1 MIYTKTITEIQRL
14 NDYKLNDQRNYA
26 DTTDNFLK
34 VLKSE
39 LTTNSGVNMFTSV
52 PMKHIKFSIEIDELK
67 SLLQTGAPFK
77 LKMADFSSLNIDSEL
92 EFIMDSFFCR
102 EQDVQIIL
110 NQNSTNK
117 RYGVLSNFF
126 ISYHDNKAYII
137 ASFWDD
143 EVSPTDVTTI
153 TSIGV
158 SGSFPEGLFE
168 FYNQNYFP
176 RPLIV
181 TNTNGVLSYTK
192 QDGTTYTGVVVEKDG
207 LSFPDSAPVP
217 HLGTT
222 FSLNVTAEIIDDVA
236 YGPLILEN
244 PNNANG
250 KYRVKISTTRLFTL
264 DGRTM
269 DEMLSAYKDKYFFNQ
284 SEDILPQSIAI
295 VTGTQFQIEG
305 NGLVSRSFISRT
317 NNTVSDKSGY
327 LGYRKKVIYNTEHN
341 YYGYVDEPFYRKH
354 TEIVPISLTITASD
368 TGFAMYIRDQS
379 IVDNNNAFVCLQYP
393 VSTVDDATKGVTKG
407 SKVYTKYD
415 PLFCLYKTSNAV
427 RSGLFSSTVKYF
439 IVREKDIMVPME
451 IHADASY
458 GSLNTNPIMNLQF
471 PVSITESNEYVINFP
486 NNLAS
491 TRFVYPNAEL
501 DLVGYVSGDVLAE
514 GSVITTSRFGE
525 TREYVGMQTVD
536 DAPNSARILMFNRVI
551 V

>member
-1 MIYTKTITEIQRL
+1 MIYTKTVTEVQRL

-34 VLKSE
+34 VLKNE
-39 LTTNSGVNMFTSV
+39 LTVNSGVNMFTPV
-52 PMKHIKFSIEIDELK
+52 PMKYIKFSIEITELK
-67 SLLQTGAPFK
+67 SLLQSGSSFRSK
-77 LKMADFSSLNIDSEL
+77 LADLNTANIDSEL

-102 EQDVQIIL
+102 EQDIQIIL
-110 NQNSTNK
+110 NPTTTNK

-126 ISYHDNKAYII
+126 ISYHDNMAYII

-143 EVSPTDVTTI
+143 EVVPTDVSTI

-158 SGSFPEGLFE
+158 SGLFPEGLFE
-168 FYNQNYFP
+168 FYNKGFFP
-176 RPLIV
+176 RPLISTTTGGV
-181 TNTNGVLSYTK
+181 TTYTL
-192 QDGTTYTGVVVEKDG
+192 QDGTAYTGAVVTQDG
-207 LSFPDSAPVP
+207 LTFPTTAPIP
-217 HLGTT
+217 HLGTS
-222 FSLNVTAEIIDDVA
+222 FSLNVKAEVIEDVA
-236 YGPLILEN
+236 YGPIILEN
-244 PNNANG
+244 ANNANG
-250 KYRVKISTTRLFTL
+250 KYRVKISTTRLFAL

-269 DEMLSAYKDKYFFNQ
+269 AEMLDLYKDKFFHDQ
-284 SEDILPQSIAI
+284 SEDILPQSVAI
-295 VTGTQFQIEG
+295 VAGTNFQIEG

-317 NNTVSDKSGY
+317 NDTVSDKSGY

-341 YYGYVDEPFYRKH
+341 YYGYVDEPFYRKN
-354 TEIVPISLTITASD
+354 TEIVPISLTIAASD

-379 IVDNNNAFVCLQYP
+379 IVDNNNAFVCIQYP
-393 VSTVDDATKGVTKG
+393 VSTTDDASKNVTKG

-415 PLFCLYKTSNAV
+415 PLFCLYKVSNAI
-427 RSGLFSSTVKYF
+427 RSGVLSSTVKYF

-458 GSLNTNPIMNLQF
+458 GSTNTNPIMNLQF

-501 DLVGYVSGDVLAE
+501 DLIGYVSGDVLAE

-525 TREYVGMQTVD
+525 TREYIGMQTVD
-536 DAPNSARILMFNRVI
+536 DSPNAARILMFNRVI
-551 V
+551 S